1 MGHSRITSLALR
13 TSHFALPTSHW
24 GVEREGEGG
33 SVISVTRINGEELV
47 INAELIELVEST
59 PDTFITLTTGRKLI
73 VRDAEDEIVS
83 KVIDYRRRISEGT

>member
-1 MGHSRITSLALR
+1 M
-13 TSHFALPTSHW
+13 
-24 GVEREGEGG
+24 
-33 SVISVTRINGEELV
+33 ISVTRINGEELV

>member
-1 MGHSRITSLALR
+1 
-13 TSHFALPTSHW
+13 
-24 GVEREGEGG
+24 VEREEEGG

-59 PDTFITLTTGRKLI
+59 PDTLITLTTGRKLM

-83 KVIDYRRRISEGT
+83 KVIAYKRQLSRGRNA

>member
-1 MGHSRITSLALR
+1 M
-13 TSHFALPTSHW
+13 
-24 GVEREGEGG
+24 
-33 SVISVTRINGEELV
+33 ISVTRINGEELV

-59 PDTFITLTTGRKLI
+59 PDTLITLTTGRKLI